1 MNRPPGPKRSR
12 ASLTA
17 AVLCAAAAVPLAIPA
32 LAEARF
38 GDETLRRGDTGADVR
53 GLQRTLTDAG
63 YETGVDG
70 QFGRKTYRNVRAF
83 ESAED
88 RRVDGKVTPSDATA
102 LKAAADES
110 DSPESPDSAPA
121 TGKATIGDDGLAVAP
136 SDAPPEVKAAIEA
149 GNEIA
154 TAPYKYGGGHGRRM
168 RDTGYDC
175 SGSISNAL
183 RRAGLMKGS
192 MASGAMARYGSAG
205 RGDWITVYANPG
217 HAYMVIAGLRFD
229 TSARR
234 RGGSRWTTQR
244 RSTSGYVARHPDGF

>member
-1 MNRPPGPKRSR
+1 
-12 ASLTA
+12 LIA
-17 AVLCAAAAVPLAIPA
+17 ALLCAAAVPLTVPA

-38 GDETLRRGDTGADVR
+38 GEETLRKGDTGADVR

-70 QFGRKTYRNVRAF
+70 QFGRETYRNVRAF

-88 RRVDGKVTPSDATA
+88 RRVDGKVTPRDATA
-102 LKAAADES
+102 LKAAADEGE
-110 DSPESPDSAPA
+110 DSPESPEGAPA
-121 TGKATIGDDGLAVAP
+121 TGKATIEDGLAVAP

-175 SGSISNAL
+175 SGSISYAL
-183 RRAGLMKGS
+183 RSAGLMKRS
-192 MASGAMARYGSAG
+192 MSSGDMVRYGSAG
-205 RGDWITVYANPG
+205 RGEWITVYANSG
-217 HAYMVIAGLRFD
+217 HAYMTIAGLRFD
-229 TSARR
+229 TSARK

>member
-1 MNRPPGPKRSR
+1 MNPRPGPKRSR

-17 AVLCAAAAVPLAIPA
+17 ALLCAAAVPLTVPA

-38 GDETLRRGDTGADVR
+38 GEETLRKGDTGADVR

-70 QFGRKTYRNVRAF
+70 QFGRETYRNVRAF

-88 RRVDGKVTPSDATA
+88 RRVDGKVTPTDATA

-110 DSPESPDSAPA
+110 EDSPESPESAPA
-121 TGKATIGDDGLAVAP
+121 TGKATIEDGLAVAP

-175 SGSISNAL
+175 SGSMSYVLRKAGLL
-183 RRAGLMKGS
+183 RRAL
-192 MASGAMARYGSAG
+192 ASGGFTRYGEAG
-205 RGDWITVYANPG
+205 RGEWITTYANSG
-217 HAYMVIAGLRFD
+217 HSYMVIAGLRFD
-229 TSARR
+229 TTSRKRTGNRWNTQRLSAR
-234 RGGSRWTTQR
+234 
-244 RSTSGYVARHPDGF
+244 GYTVRHPDGL